1 MTHLAT
7 LVLPTIFQ
15 FATNLIT
22 APFLFKTAGDLF
34 LDLSTFAVQRHLALT
49 WLTLALVTFRLA
61 SVISTGEH
69 LVTGAAALEL
79 HSALDL
85 CLCLAAIAMN
95 SDGGLAR
102 RTSARMTKQ
111 RTVVGA
117 VT

>member
-1 MTHLAT
+1 MFFDAS
-7 LVLPTIFQ
+7 
-15 FATNLIT
+15 
-22 APFLFKTAGDLF
+22 DLF
-34 LDLSTFAVQRHLALT
+34 LDLPTFAVHRHLTLA
-49 WLTLALVTFRLA
+49 WLALALVTFRLA

-69 LVTGAAALEL
+69 FVTGAAALEL

-102 RTSARMTKQ
+102 RTSARMAKQ